1 MVVYLLMHN
10 MLTITSNTLK
20 INLIIKF
27 IKLIKFSIKLM
38 PYNTIIKLLIF
49 LNRVTHFI
57 HYSSNINGRLGSNN
71 TIYVNNQRI
80 KLLIKMIT
88 PEKYKPKLIRIG
100 SKYDGGYALAKYNKN
115 NILISGGI
123 SNNSD
128 FESSICS
135 RIFYGYLFDH
145 TIKILNL
152 SINNYAFYRK
162 KIVVTK
168 GDQYGVN
175 LNDFISQIDSKS
187 LILKLDIEGDE
198 WNILSQFSTN
208 NLLKCEQIVVEFH
221 NVLEI
226 YNTKKFDLYIKVL
239 TKIRKNHKVINVNV
253 NNYGASSMLFGEKIS
268 DVYEISFLRNDLYAK
283 MPKAKINMLTSKNNP
298 TYPQVMFD

>member
-1 MVVYLLMHN
+1 MPN
-10 MLTITSNTLK
+10 MLTIASDTLK

-27 IKLIKFSIKLM
+27 IKLIKFSIKLI
-38 PYNTIIKLLIF
+38 PYNTVIKFLTFLI
-49 LNRVTHFI
+49 RVTHFT
-57 HYSSNINGRLGSNN
+57 HYSSNINGRLGRNN

-88 PEKYKPKLIRIG
+88 PEKYSPKLIRIG

-145 TIKILNL
+145 TTKILNL
-152 SINNYAFYRK
+152 SINNYKFYRK

-168 GDQYGVN
+168 DDQYGVN
-175 LNDFISQIDSKS
+175 LNDFISQLDSKS

-198 WNILSQFSTN
+198 WEILSQFSAN

-221 NVLEI
+221 NVLDI
-226 YNTKKFDLYIKVL
+226 YNAKKFDLYIKVL
-239 TKIRKNHKVINVNV
+239 TKLRKHHKVVNVNV
-253 NNYGASSMLFGEKIS
+253 NNYGASSVLFGEKIS

-298 TYPQVMFD
+298 IYPQVMFD

>member
-1 MVVYLLMHN
+1 MPN
-10 MLTITSNTLK
+10 ILTITSNTLK
-20 INLIIKF
+20 LNLIMKF
-27 IKLIKFSIKLM
+27 IKLIKFSIKLI

-49 LNRVTHFI
+49 LNRVSHFT
-57 HYSSNINGRLGSNN
+57 HYSSNIKGRLGSHNA
-71 TIYVNNQRI
+71 IYVNNQRI
-80 KLLIKMIT
+80 KLLIKMIK
-88 PEKYKPKLIRIG
+88 PEIYKPKLIRIG

-128 FESSICS
+128 FESRICS
-135 RIFYGYLFDH
+135 RILYSYLFDH
-145 TIKILNL
+145 TIKTVNL
-152 SINNYAFYRK
+152 SIDNYAFYRK
-162 KIVVTK
+162 KLVTK

-175 LNDFISQIDSKS
+175 LNDFISQIDSKH

-198 WNILSQFSTN
+198 WNILSQFSASS
-208 NLLKCEQIVVEFH
+208 LLKCEQIVVEFH
-221 NVLEI
+221 NVLDI

-239 TKIRKNHKVINVNV
+239 TKIRKHHKVINVNV

-283 MPKAKINMLTSKNNP
+283 MPKAKISMLTSKNNP
-298 TYPQVMFD
+298 MYPQVMFD

>member
-1 MVVYLLMHN
+1 MPN
-10 MLTITSNTLK
+10 ILTITSNTLK
-20 INLIIKF
+20 LNLIMKF
-27 IKLIKFSIKLM
+27 IKLIKFSIKLI

-49 LNRVTHFI
+49 LNRVNHFT
-57 HYSSNINGRLGSNN
+57 HYSSNIKGRLGSHNA
-71 TIYVNNQRI
+71 IYVNNQRI

-135 RIFYGYLFDH
+135 RILYSYLFDH
-145 TIKILNL
+145 TIKTVNL

-162 KIVVTK
+162 KVVTK

-198 WNILSQFSTN
+198 WNILSQFSAS

-221 NVLEI
+221 NVLDI

-239 TKIRKNHKVINVNV
+239 TKIRKHHKVINVNV

-283 MPKAKINMLTSKNNP
+283 MPKAKISMLTSKNNP
-298 TYPQVMFD
+298 MYPQVMFD